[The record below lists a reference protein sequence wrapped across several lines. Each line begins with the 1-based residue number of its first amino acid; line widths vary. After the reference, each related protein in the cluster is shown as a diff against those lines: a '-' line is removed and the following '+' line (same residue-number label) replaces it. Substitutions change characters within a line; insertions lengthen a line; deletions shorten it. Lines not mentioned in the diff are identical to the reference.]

1 MNAEDLVITF
11 KRDIA
16 SLSRTERRRLRLRGR
31 ALPALRVRRGREEGQ
46 IRERRAALPLPGLRQ
61 DLRHGQW
68 AHPGDEQAPEGD
80 LDGLCRALRSHAAP
94 ARMCGALPCLPQDRL
109 HHAPQA
115 DRAPLG
121 LLPIVQGR
129 AVLRLRARRDQ
140 LPRVVQG
147 QPREGVVRDAA
158 PLTAPRQAGAQAR
171 AVARADLRH
180 DRRQRLERDVPRGLG
195 TRHPV
200 EETRHGRAEGPHR
213 GRLGRRDR
221 QGGRLRRR
229 PR

>member
-46 IRERRAALPLPGLRQ
+46 IKERRAALPLPGLRQ
-61 DLRHGQW
+61 DLRHGQR

-80 LDGLCRALRSHAAP
+80 LDGQCRVLRSHAAP
-94 ARMCGALPCLPQDRL
+94 ARMRGALPCLPQDRL

-115 DRAPLG
+115 HRVSLG
-121 LLPIVQGR
+121 LLALVQDR
-129 AVLRLRARRDQ
+129 AGLRLRARRDL

-147 QPREGVVRDAA
+147 QPRRGHLRCHVTPDIVASRC
-158 PLTAPRQAGAQAR
+158 TGADCR
-171 AVARADLRH
+171 ASRSAS
-180 DRRQRLERDVPRGLG
+180 
-195 TRHPV
+195 
-200 EETRHGRAEGPHR
+200 
-213 GRLGRRDR
+213 
-221 QGGRLRRR
+221 
-229 PR
+229 